1 MAWGGGAPQAGHN
14 KTMGFIMSEAQ
25 YTRIS
30 RTRLKDLKRLP
41 ASRLLALLSTRP
53 EWLRD
58 AVLKNLMRTNA

>member
-1 MAWGGGAPQAGHN
+1 
-14 KTMGFIMSEAQ
+14 MSEAQ

-58 AVLKNLMRTNA
+58 AVFKSLMRTSA